1 MKSLMCINKKFMFIP
16 SMRFVLLCSISF
28 MLTACSGGTGD
39 LEAWIAQVKARPQKG
54 IEPIPEIIPYKAFT
68 YEQGAKRNPFDTSIF
83 RPTVAT
89 TSGSDKKRISDIKA
103 PNPNRVPEFLESFP
117 LDTLRMV
124 GTIAQDNNTW
134 ALVQTPDNT
143 IQRVISGNYLGQNH
157 GKIVDIKG
165 DGIDLV
171 EIIPDGFG
179 GWQERVA
186 AISISD
192 Q

>member
-1 MKSLMCINKKFMFIP
+1 MNILICVYKKFMFIP
-16 SMRFVLLCSISF
+16 SMRVALLCTISF
-28 MLTACSGGTGD
+28 MLTACSDGTSD
-39 LEAWIAQVKARPQKG
+39 LEAWIAQVKAQPQKG

-68 YEQGAKRNPFDTSIF
+68 YEKGAKRNPFDTSIF

-89 TSGSDKKRISDIKA
+89 TSASSTKRVSEIPA

-124 GTIAQDNNTW
+124 GTIAQDNSTW

-157 GKIVDIKG
+157 GKIIDIKG
-165 DGIDLV
+165 DGIDLT

-179 GWQERVA
+179 GWQERAA